1 MQKHRD
7 SQKIAYHTEKEK
19 GQKEKMKNNS
29 KGGKWFDLF
38 LRSIDSREEV
48 KMV

>member
-7 SQKIAYHTEKEK
+7 SQKIAYRTEKEK
-19 GQKEKMKNNS
+19 GQKEKKKNNS